1 MYKKGPKKPQNK
13 RANNKQSTLPDQGFA
28 QLTGK
33 LIEVAEE
40 MELVSGEG
48 STLEDIEG
56 AKILAADALEK
67 YSAVLNRLGR
77 PDRIRL
83 EQSIGP
89 VVERIKHGFT
99 LLKEAPE

>member
-13 RANNKQSTLPDQGFA
+13 RADNTRSALPDQEFA
-28 QLTGK
+28 QLTEK
-33 LIEVAEE
+33 LVEVAEE
-40 MELVSGEG
+40 MELVSGET

-56 AKILAADALEK
+56 AKVLAADALDK

-77 PDRIRL
+77 PDRIKL

-89 VVERIKHGFT
+89 VVERIKNGFT